1 MSYKCIYNGTIIT
14 MNENKDIIEAG
25 AVVINGMEIVEI
37 GYTSELLNKYDY
49 TEKID
54 AQNGIIM
61 PGFINGHCH
70 VSMSV
75 FRSLGE
81 DIPDRLTRYM
91 FPLEDMIVDEGLVNT
106 GAKLSIAEM
115 LLGGVTT
122 FVDMYYFEDEVAK
135 AAKELGMRAIA
146 GETIL
151 EKIAPDTDAPYGG
164 LDYAIK
170 FIKEWK
176 NDELIIP
183 ALAPHATYTND
194 EEHLLKIKEL
204 SEKYNVPIL
213 IHISEMISEM
223 EKFREEYDMTPVQ
236 YLDKIDFLSDKVIG
250 AHLVYTNEEDMDI
263 LYRNDVGVIHNVAAN
278 AKSGRKVAPVPRMLD
293 KKVKVGLG
301 TDGPMSGNH
310 QDIINVLDQYTKI
323 QKVAANN
330 NRICPAIEAVELG
343 TIGGARAIKLDDT
356 IGSIEVGKK
365 ADIIIIETNTPNIQP
380 IYDYYSAITYAAY
393 PHNVVMTMVNGNVVM
408 RDRKLLTGNL
418 DKIIDDVKQIQEKIK
433 GIAMELEKKV
443 K

>member
-14 MNENKDIIEAG
+14 MNGNKEIIEDG
-25 AVVINGMEIVEI
+25 AVVINGSEILEI
-37 GYTSELLNKYDY
+37 GNTSELLDKYEY
-49 TEKID
+49 AEKID
-54 AQNGIIM
+54 AKDGIIM

-91 FPLEDMIVDEGLVNT
+91 FPLEDMLVDEKLVNV

-115 LLGGVTT
+115 LMGGVTT

-151 EKIAPDTDAPYGG
+151 EKIAPDTDVPYGG
-164 LDYAIK
+164 IEYATK
-170 FIKEWK
+170 FIEAWK

-194 EEHLLKIKEL
+194 EEHLLEIKEL
-204 SEKYNVPIL
+204 SQKYNAPIL
-213 IHISEMISEM
+213 MHISEMTFEM
-223 EKFREEYDMTPVQ
+223 EEFKEKYNMTPVQ
-236 YLDKIDFLSDKVIG
+236 YLDKIGFLCDKVIG

-263 LYRNDVGVIHNVAAN
+263 LYKNDVGVIHNVAAN
-278 AKSGRKVAPVPRMLD
+278 AKSGRKVAPAPKMLA
-293 KKVKVGLG
+293 KNVKVGLG

-330 NRICPAIEAVELG
+330 NKICPSIEAVELG
-343 TIGGARAIKLDDT
+343 TIGGARAIKLDSI
-356 IGSIEVGKK
+356 IGSIEAGKK
-365 ADIIIIETNTPNIQP
+365 ADIIIIETNTPNMQP

-393 PHNVVMTMVNGNVVM
+393 PHNVVMTMVNGKVVM
-408 RDRKLLTGNL
+408 KDRKLLTGDL
-418 DKIIDDVKQIQEKIK
+418 GKIIDDIKDMQEKIK
-433 GIAMELEKKV
+433 EIALELEKKV
-443 K
+443 R